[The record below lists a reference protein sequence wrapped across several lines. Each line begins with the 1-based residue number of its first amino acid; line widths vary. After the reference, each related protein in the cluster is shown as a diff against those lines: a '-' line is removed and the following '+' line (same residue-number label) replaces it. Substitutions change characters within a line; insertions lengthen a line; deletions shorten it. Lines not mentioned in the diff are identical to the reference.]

1 MVELFIAVRH
11 LKERKFQSIFSILG
25 VAISVTVLMVSLTV
39 SNGLEKNMLKSLL
52 TLNPH
57 IVLTK
62 GSGEVSEDYM
72 DVKKKIEGING
83 VKGVIPKYTAQAIV
97 KTDEY
102 AKGVLSNGIPNED
115 LEKTIDLKM
124 VSGKKSLPELDSA
137 IIGEEMAYEFGGLKV
152 GDDIKVITTE
162 NKEIRFKISGI
173 FKTGYYEF
181 DRNLLIIPLQTMQIL
196 QERGE
201 VISEIDVMLD
211 NPKDA
216 QAVKQKIDKLG
227 LNYIVNTW
235 GEQNQ
240 QLLNAVKFEKFVL
253 VSLLLLIV
261 IIACFAVSVI
271 LNMVVREKIR
281 DIGILRSIGYSGKM
295 VKKIFTIE
303 GLIIGVLGI
312 ISTFALVPLVLFV
325 LDKLFNKVVSNTYYL
340 DKLPLSITLKEIGI
354 IYLVTIIIVYLSTL
368 YPSYRASKLNPVE
381 ALKHD

>member
-62 GSGEVSEDYM
+62 GNGDVSEDYM
-72 DVKKKIEGING
+72 DVKKKIEEING
-83 VKGVIPKYTAQAIV
+83 VKGVIPKYTAQSII

-102 AKGVLSNGIPNED
+102 AKGVLANGIPNED

-124 VSGKKSLPELDSA
+124 VAGKKSLPELDSA

-162 NKEIRFKISGI
+162 NKEVRFKISGI
-173 FKTGYYEF
+173 FKTGYYEY
-181 DRNLLIIPLQTMQIL
+181 DRNLLLIPLQTMQIL

-201 VISEIDVMLD
+201 VISEIDVMLN

-216 QAVKQKIDKLG
+216 EGVKQKIEKLG
-227 LNYIVNTW
+227 FNYQVNTW

>member
-62 GSGEVSEDYM
+62 GNGDVSEDYM
-72 DVKKKIEGING
+72 DVKKKIEEING
-83 VKGVIPKYTAQAIV
+83 VKGVIPKYTAQSII

-102 AKGVLSNGIPNED
+102 AKGVLANGIPNED

-124 VSGKKSLPELDSA
+124 VAGKKSLPELDSA

-162 NKEIRFKISGI
+162 NKEVRFKISGI
-173 FKTGYYEF
+173 FKTGYYEY

-201 VISEIDVMLD
+201 VISEIDVMLN

-216 QAVKQKIDKLG
+216 EAVKQKIEKLG
-227 LNYIVNTW
+227 FNYQVNTW

>member
-57 IVLTK
+57 IILTK
-62 GSGEVSEDYM
+62 GNGDVAEDYM
-72 DVKKKIEGING
+72 DVKKKIEEING
-83 VKGVIPKYTAQAIV
+83 VKGVIPKYAAQAIV

-102 AKGVLSNGIPNED
+102 AKGVLANGMPNED

-124 VSGKKSLPELDSA
+124 VSGEKSLPELNSA

-152 GDDIKVITTE
+152 GDEIKVLTTE
-162 NKEIRFKISGI
+162 NKEVRFKISGI
-173 FKTGYYEF
+173 FKTGYYEY

-201 VISEIDVMLD
+201 VISEIDVMLN

-216 QAVKQKIDKLG
+216 ESVKQKIEKLG
-227 LNYIVNTW
+227 FNYQVNTW

-295 VKKIFTIE
+295 IKKIFTIE
-303 GLIIGVLGI
+303 GIIIGVCGI
-312 ISTFALVPLVLFV
+312 ISTFAMVPLVLFV

-340 DKLPLSITLKEIGI
+340 DKLPLSITLKEIGL

-381 ALKHD
+381 ALKHE

>member
-62 GSGEVSEDYM
+62 GNGDVSEDYM
-72 DVKKKIEGING
+72 DVKKKIEEING
-83 VKGVIPKYTAQAIV
+83 VKGVIPKYTAQSII

-102 AKGVLSNGIPNED
+102 AKGVLANGIPNED

-124 VSGKKSLPELDSA
+124 VAGKKSLPELDSA

-162 NKEIRFKISGI
+162 NKEVRFKISGI
-173 FKTGYYEF
+173 FKTGYYEY
-181 DRNLLIIPLQTMQIL
+181 DRNLLLIPLQTMQIL

-201 VISEIDVMLD
+201 VISEIDVMLN

-216 QAVKQKIDKLG
+216 EAVKQKIEKLDF
-227 LNYIVNTW
+227 NYQVNTW

>member
-62 GSGEVSEDYM
+62 GNGDVSEDYM
-72 DVKKKIEGING
+72 DVKKKIEEING
-83 VKGVIPKYTAQAIV
+83 VKGVIPKYTAQSII

-102 AKGVLSNGIPNED
+102 AKGVLANGIPNED

-124 VSGKKSLPELDSA
+124 VAGKKSLPELDSE

-162 NKEIRFKISGI
+162 NKEVRFKISGI
-173 FKTGYYEF
+173 FKTGYYEY
-181 DRNLLIIPLQTMQIL
+181 DRNLLLIPLQTMQIL

-201 VISEIDVMLD
+201 VISEIDVMLN

-216 QAVKQKIDKLG
+216 EAVKQKIEKLG
-227 LNYIVNTW
+227 FNYQVNTW

>member
-62 GSGEVSEDYM
+62 GNGDVSEDYM
-72 DVKKKIEGING
+72 EVKKKIEEING
-83 VKGVIPKYTAQAIV
+83 VKGVIPKYTAQSII

-102 AKGVLSNGIPNED
+102 AKGVLANGIPNED

-124 VSGKKSLPELDSA
+124 VAGKKSLPELDSA
-137 IIGEEMAYEFGGLKV
+137 VIGEEMAYEFGGLKV

-162 NKEIRFKISGI
+162 NKEVRFKISGI
-173 FKTGYYEF
+173 FKTGYYEY
-181 DRNLLIIPLQTMQIL
+181 DRNLLLIPLQTMQIL

-201 VISEIDVMLD
+201 VISEIDVMLN

-216 QAVKQKIDKLG
+216 ETIKKKIEKLG
-227 LNYIVNTW
+227 FNYQVNTW

-312 ISTFALVPLVLFV
+312 ISTFALVPLVLFI